1 MPRLCLGRQR
11 RHVRRPPGREGRLE
25 RREAGDLA
33 RGPER
38 STAGPPSRAVCT
50 DFTDK
55 VRQVGQPLTVRGIQ
69 SSKATETPA
78 TETPAP
84 ETADRETASPTDTGG
99 TTEDARPTST
109 SSAGS

>member
-1 MPRLCLGRQR
+1 M
-11 RHVRRPPGREGRLE
+11 
-25 RREAGDLA
+25 
-33 RGPER
+33 
-38 STAGPPSRAVCT
+38 
-50 DFTDK
+50 
-55 VRQVGQPLTVRGIQ
+55 GQPLTVRGIQ